1 MRPCVFGWLLAA
13 AAVALSA
20 VGCSSGDPDS
30 ARIEGYRRDGNVDSL
45 AQEVSSSDTADARRA
60 VRALGTLGPQ
70 ALPRIGE
77 ALRDNRI
84 EVRQEAALAYGQAA
98 RGEPAIRLGGL
109 ASVVREDPSPEVRA
123 AAATALGGAR
133 AVDEMQTL
141 LAALEDPDR
150 TVRARAN
157 AAVARIIG
165 RRYETYVDGTP
176 EQRREAVAKLQQAW
190 PSMERGTRDYYRTV
204 RGAGAQPKGGR
215 PEAGR

>member
-1 MRPCVFGWLLAA
+1 MLKRPWGFGWLLAA

-20 VGCSSGDPDS
+20 GGCSSGDPDV
-30 ARIEGYRRDGNVDSL
+30 ARIEGYRRDGNVEAL
-45 AQEVSSSDTADARRA
+45 AQEAASPDTADARKA

-70 ALPRIGE
+70 ALPRIDE
-77 ALRDNRI
+77 AMRDNRI

-109 ASVVREDPSPEVRA
+109 ASVVREDPAPEVRA

-157 AAVARIIG
+157 AAIARIIG
-165 RRYETYVDGTP
+165 RRYDTYVDGTP
-176 EQRREAVAKLQQAW
+176 EQRREAVAKLRQAW
-190 PSMERGTRDYYRTV
+190 PSMERDTRDYYRTL
-204 RGAGAQPKGGR
+204 RGAGQSQKR
-215 PEAGR
+215 

>member
-1 MRPCVFGWLLAA
+1 MRPWGFGWLLAA
-13 AAVALSA
+13 VAVTLSA
-20 VGCSSGDPDS
+20 AGCSSGDPDS
-30 ARIEGYRRDGNVDSL
+30 ARIEGYRRDGNVESL
-45 AQEVSSSDTADARRA
+45 AQEVLSSDTADARKA
-60 VRALGTLGPQ
+60 VQALGTIGPQ
-70 ALPRIGE
+70 ALPRIDE

-98 RGEPAIRLGGL
+98 RGEPVRRL

-157 AAVARIIG
+157 AAIARIIG
-165 RRYETYVDGTP
+165 RRYETYIDGTP
-176 EQRREAVAKLQQAW
+176 EQRREAVEKLRQAW
-190 PSMERGTRDYYRTV
+190 PSMEQGMRDYYKTQ

-215 PEAGR
+215 PGAGR

>member
-1 MRPCVFGWLLAA
+1 MAMRPWGFGWRLAA

-20 VGCSSGDPDS
+20 AGCSSGDPDS
-30 ARIEGYRRDGNVDSL
+30 ARIEGYRRDGNVESL
-45 AQEVSSSDTADARRA
+45 AQEVLSSDTADARKA

-70 ALPRIGE
+70 ALPRIDE

-98 RGEPAIRLGGL
+98 RGEPVRRL

-123 AAATALGGAR
+123 AAATALGGAQ

-157 AAVARIIG
+157 AAIARMIG
-165 RRYETYVDGTP
+165 RRYETYIDGTP
-176 EQRREAVAKLQQAW
+176 EQRREAVEKLRQAW
-190 PSMERGTRDYYRTV
+190 PSMEQGMRDYYKTQ
-204 RGAGAQPKGGR
+204 RGAGAPPKGGR
-215 PEAGR
+215 PGAGR